1 MEAIN
6 SLLSQEL
13 QAKCRYKKDGA
24 TVEFTATLPQGPE
37 SKVTESVLQ
46 KKIERIIK
54 TTQISDGD
62 LPGEVGVVWVCF
74 LFFFV
79 FFLFCFVW
87 GFFGC
92 LTTQQHRECT
102 LGSDLLRHFYVLP
115 HWGRSFKSILL
126 SLLGRLNL
134 LSHTQSHCTPGQPV
148 LALTLTPGVW
158 PGSHQSASF

>member
-62 LPGEVGVVWVCF
+62 LPGEVGVVWVG
-74 LFFFV
+74 V
-79 FFLFCFVW
+79 FFLVLFCLVW

-92 LTTQQHRECT
+92 LTSQQHGECT

-115 HWGRSFKSILL
+115 H
-126 SLLGRLNL
+126 
-134 LSHTQSHCTPGQPV
+134 
-148 LALTLTPGVW
+148 
-158 PGSHQSASF
+158 